1 MGKDRT
7 DKGTNS
13 SHWADVGGPSIKPL
27 RGLKDNAK
35 GYHVNSY
42 DPDERT

>member
-13 SHWADVGGPSIKPL
+13 SHWADVGGLKGFLSIRVAKKIMP
-27 RGLKDNAK
+27 RG
-35 GYHVNSY
+35 
-42 DPDERT
+42 